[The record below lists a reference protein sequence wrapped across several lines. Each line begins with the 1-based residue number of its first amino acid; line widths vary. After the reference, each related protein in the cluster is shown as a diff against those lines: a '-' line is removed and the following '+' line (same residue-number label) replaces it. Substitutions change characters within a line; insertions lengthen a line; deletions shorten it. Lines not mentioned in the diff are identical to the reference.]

1 MKQKNLLLLFT
12 LFLGLSIFTSCS
24 DDDEKTILNDKKII
38 TITFNDILKEANSE
52 FKTDKGKLD
61 EKNSSD
67 NYNLYHTTFSDAKD
81 LLTLTHSYTTEY
93 GFAGGFT
100 YTNKTDVSTPGF
112 TNISAITGKGKFGE
126 TYLTAATGQKTTIT
140 LQNPENYSF
149 KEIWVTNATYAY
161 LAIKDGNDGFGGA
174 RKFKEGDYFKLIMT
188 GYDSTNKKIGSQDF
202 YLADYRDK
210 KTEVINEWKQID
222 LSAFHNA
229 TYIEFTMDGTDKGDF
244 GLNTPQY
251 FCVDGITLI
260 EK

>member
-52 FKTDKGKLD
+52 FKTDKGKRD
-61 EKNSSD
+61 EDHSFPS
-67 NYNLYHTTFSDAKD
+67 YNLYHTTFSDAKD
-81 LLTLTHSYTTEY
+81 SLILTHSYTPEN

-188 GYDSTNKKIGSQDF
+188 GYDSTNQKIGSQDF

>member
-24 DDDEKTILNDKKII
+24 DDDENILV
-38 TITFNDILKEANSE
+38 ITFNGALKEAESE
-52 FKTDKGKLD
+52 FKTDKGELD
-61 EKNSSD
+61 KDHSFPS
-67 NYNLYHTTFSDAKD
+67 YNLYHTTFSDAKD
-81 LLTLTHSYTTEY
+81 LLTLTHSYTPEY

-100 YTNKTDVSTPGF
+100 YTNKTDVTTPGS
-112 TNISAITGKGKFGE
+112 TNISAITGKGKYGE
-126 TYLTAATGQKTTIT
+126 TYLTAATGQKTAIT
-140 LQNPENYSF
+140 LQNPKNYSF

-161 LAIKDGNDGFGGA
+161 LAMKEGKDNNEGKDSFVNQ
-174 RKFKEGDYFKLIMT
+174 FKEGDYFKLIIT
-188 GYDSTNKKIGSQDF
+188 GYDAKGQKIGSQDF

-210 KTEVINEWKQID
+210 KTEIINEWKQID

-229 TYIEFTMDGTDKGDF
+229 THLEFTIDGTDKGDH
-244 GLNTPQY
+244 GLNTPKY